1 MTQEKYSLTDWLA
14 TSVSVGGV
22 LSTLAV
28 YDVLQRVAIRFGDKT
43 HQRVV
48 SSMARNINRFAS
60 LSAPFRV
67 IGEENIDRKG
77 QYIFVSNHQSMFDIS
92 IISGVFWELAPR
104 YVSKLD
110 LAKGVP
116 GVSYNLRHGGSALI
130 NRDDPGQAQEE
141 ISSLGRRAMEKG
153 FSVVI
158 FPEGTRSKTGRMRSF
173 RETGLR
179 SLIAA
184 MPGVPIIPSTSSGG
198 SRFFSK
204 NLKPIIRRD
213 TEVYYQFHA
222 PIPATDPSDKQ
233 GFTAFVRQ
241 LEDTIRSGLPV
252 QDQEPI

>member
-1 MTQEKYSLTDWLA
+1 MSKEKYPLSDWLV

-22 LSTLAV
+22 LSTLAAYEV
-28 YDVLQRVAIRFGDKT
+28 FQRVAIKFGDKT

-60 LSAPFRV
+60 LSAPFRI
-67 IGEENIDRKG
+67 IGEENVDRKG

-92 IISGVFWELAPR
+92 IISGVFSELAPR

-110 LAKGVP
+110 LARGVP

-130 NRDDPGQAQEE
+130 DRNNPGQAQEE
-141 ISSLGRRAMEKG
+141 ISSLGKRAMEKG

-158 FPEGTRSKTGRMRSF
+158 FPEGTRSKNGRMRSF

-179 SLIAA
+179 SLITA
-184 MPGVPIIPSTSSGG
+184 MPGVPIVPATSSGG

-204 NLKPIIRRD
+204 NMKPIIRD
-213 TEVYYQFHA
+213 TEVYYHFH
-222 PIPATDPSDKQ
+222 PPVPAADPSDKQ

-241 LEDTIRSGLPV
+241 LEDIVRGGLPIE
-252 QDQEPI
+252 DQEPV